1 MSKKVIVSVTNDLS
15 TDQRVHKVCQSLL
28 SMGFAVELV
37 GRIQSFSQPIKREY
51 VTTRLKSNLRDDI
64 SSYLVAGAHHLMKD
78 GFVPLYLVDN
88 ITILIVI
95 S

>member
-51 VTTRLKSNLRDDI
+51 VTTRLKTFFSSGPLFYFEFNVRLFFKLLFSKCNVLLSND
-64 SSYLVAGAHHLMKD
+64 
-78 GFVPLYLVDN
+78 
-88 ITILIVI
+88 
-95 S
+95 

>member
-51 VTTRLKSNLRDDI
+51 VTTRLKTFSHQALFFILNLI
-64 SSYLVAGAHHLMKD
+64 FVYFLSCFLVNVMC
-78 GFVPLYLVDN
+78 Y
-88 ITILIVI
+88 
-95 S
+95 